1 MRITNSMM
9 IMRTMRDQNTN
20 LTKMSKWNHDLST
33 LTNLHRPSDDP
44 IKVAR
49 TLRLE
54 SDISM
59 GAEYKENIQEAKSW
73 LEKTETTMNEITSV
87 YQRIRELGVQGAN
100 GILQAEETQKIAEEI
115 KELKNHLIQ
124 TGNDTYMGRHIFT
137 GFQTDKKLLNDD
149 GSYNIIATDPNP
161 ITDFN
166 SVTGLQTELINY
178 KVGDSQSLSVNITGE
193 RIFGKEIVGPPAMP
207 ELFADINDMLKH
219 LETGNSQGISA
230 SLDKMDEQ
238 LKVVL
243 QVRGEVGAKVNT
255 IDIMSE
261 RITDVNL
268 NLKELLSK
276 TKDTDV
282 AETQIQLITAEAVYR
297 ASLSVTARII
307 QPTLVDFLN

>member
-20 LTKMSKWNHDLST
+20 LSKMSKWNHDLSS

-44 IKVAR
+44 IRVAR

-54 SDISM
+54 SDINMSL
-59 GAEYKENIQEAKSW
+59 EYKENIQAAKSW
-73 LEKTETTMNEITSV
+73 LEKTETAMNEITSV

-100 GILQAEETQKIAEEI
+100 GILKEEDTQKVAQEI

-124 TGNDTYMGRHIFT
+124 VGNDTYMGRQIFT
-137 GFQTDKKLLNDD
+137 GFKTDIKLLDSSGNYNTAD
-149 GSYNIIATDPNP
+149 GLVLAALPS
-161 ITDFN
+161 
-166 SVTGLQTELINY
+166 ELIEY
-178 KVGDSQSLSVNITGE
+178 KVGDSQQISVNITGD
-193 RIFGKEIVGPPAMP
+193 RIYGPLVGGKPK
-207 ELFADINDMLKH
+207 LFDDIDKLLTALDTANHEDA
-219 LETGNSQGISA
+219 SA
-230 SLDKMDEQ
+230 SLADMDNQ
-238 LKVVL
+238 LKTLL
-243 QVRGEVGAKVNT
+243 QVRGEVGAKVNM

-261 RITDVNL
+261 RMTDVSI

-282 AETQIQLITAEAVYR
+282 AETQIQLITAEAVYK

-307 QPTLVDFLN
+307 QPTLVDFLR

>member
-20 LTKMSKWNHDLST
+20 LSKMSKWNHDLSS

-44 IKVAR
+44 IRVAR

-54 SDISM
+54 SDINMSL
-59 GAEYKENIQEAKSW
+59 EYKENIQAAKSW
-73 LEKTETTMNEITSV
+73 LEKTETAMNEITSV

-100 GILQAEETQKIAEEI
+100 GILKEEDTQKVAQEI

-124 TGNDTYMGRHIFT
+124 VGNDTYMGRQIFT
-137 GFQTDKKLLNDD
+137 GFKTDIKLLDSSGNYNTAD
-149 GSYNIIATDPNP
+149 GLVLAALPS
-161 ITDFN
+161 
-166 SVTGLQTELINY
+166 ELIEY
-178 KVGDSQSLSVNITGE
+178 KVGDSQQISVNITGD
-193 RIFGKEIVGPPAMP
+193 RIYGPLVGGKPK
-207 ELFADINDMLKH
+207 LFDDIDKLLTALGTANHEDA
-219 LETGNSQGISA
+219 SA
-230 SLDKMDEQ
+230 SLADMDNQ
-238 LKVVL
+238 LKTLL
-243 QVRGEVGAKVNT
+243 QVRGEVGAKVNM

-261 RITDVNL
+261 RMTDVSI

-282 AETQIQLITAEAVYR
+282 AETQIQLITAEAVYK

-307 QPTLVDFLN
+307 QPTLVDFLR

>member
-20 LTKMSKWNHDLST
+20 LSKMSKWNHDLSS

-44 IKVAR
+44 IRVAR

-54 SDISM
+54 SDINMSL
-59 GAEYKENIQEAKSW
+59 EYKENIQAAKSW
-73 LEKTETTMNEITSV
+73 LEKTETAMNEITSV

-100 GILQAEETQKIAEEI
+100 GILKQEDTQKVAEEI

-124 TGNDTYMGRHIFT
+124 VGNDTYMGRQIFT
-137 GFQTDKKLLNDD
+137 GFKTDKKLLNEN
-149 GSYNIIATDPNP
+149 GSYNTPAIDLSA
-161 ITDFN
+161 
-166 SVTGLQTELINY
+166 TGLPSELIEY
-178 KVGDSQSLSVNITGE
+178 KVGDSQTLSVNITGE
-193 RIFGKEIVGPPAMP
+193 RIFGAEVDTNADGNPDMP
-207 ELFADINDMLKH
+207 KLFADIDKLLAALDAGDNEAASSSLEDMD
-219 LETGNSQGISA
+219 N
-230 SLDKMDEQ
+230 Q
-238 LKVVL
+238 LKTLL
-243 QVRGEVGAKVNT
+243 QVRGEVGAKVNM

-261 RITDVNL
+261 RITDVGI

-282 AETQIQLITAEAVYR
+282 AETQIQLITAEAVYK

-307 QPTLVDFLN
+307 QPTLVDFLR

>member
-20 LTKMSKWNHDLST
+20 LSKMSKWNHDLSS

-44 IKVAR
+44 IRVAR

-54 SDISM
+54 SDINMSL
-59 GAEYKENIQEAKSW
+59 EYKENIQAAKSW

-100 GILQAEETQKIAEEI
+100 GILKEEDTQKVAQEI

-124 TGNDTYMGRHIFT
+124 VGNDTYMGRQIFT
-137 GFQTDKKLLNDD
+137 GFKTDIKLLDSSGNYNTAD
-149 GSYNIIATDPNP
+149 GLVLAALPS
-161 ITDFN
+161 
-166 SVTGLQTELINY
+166 ELIEY
-178 KVGDSQSLSVNITGE
+178 KVGDSQQISVNITGD
-193 RIFGKEIVGPPAMP
+193 RIYGPLVGGKPK
-207 ELFADINDMLKH
+207 LFDDIDKLLTALDTANHEDA
-219 LETGNSQGISA
+219 SA
-230 SLDKMDEQ
+230 SLADMDNQ
-238 LKVVL
+238 LKTLL
-243 QVRGEVGAKVNT
+243 QVRGEVGAKVNM

-261 RITDVNL
+261 RMTDVSI

-282 AETQIQLITAEAVYR
+282 AETQIQLITAEAVYK

-307 QPTLVDFLN
+307 QPTLVDFLR

>member
-20 LTKMSKWNHDLST
+20 LSEMSKWNHDLSS

-44 IKVAR
+44 IRVAR

-54 SDISM
+54 SDINMSL
-59 GAEYKENIQEAKSW
+59 EYKENIQAAKSW
-73 LEKTETTMNEITSV
+73 LEKTETAMNEITSV

-100 GILQAEETQKIAEEI
+100 GILKEEDTQKVAQEI

-124 TGNDTYMGRHIFT
+124 VGNDTYMGRQIFT
-137 GFQTDKKLLNDD
+137 GFKTDIKLLDSSGNYNTAD
-149 GSYNIIATDPNP
+149 GLVLAALPS
-161 ITDFN
+161 
-166 SVTGLQTELINY
+166 ELIEY
-178 KVGDSQSLSVNITGE
+178 KVGDSQQISVNITGD
-193 RIFGKEIVGPPAMP
+193 RIYGPLVGGKPK
-207 ELFADINDMLKH
+207 LFDDIDKLLTALDTANHEDA
-219 LETGNSQGISA
+219 SA
-230 SLDKMDEQ
+230 SLADMDNQ
-238 LKVVL
+238 LKTLL
-243 QVRGEVGAKVNT
+243 QVRGEVGAKVNM

-261 RITDVNL
+261 RMTDVSI

-282 AETQIQLITAEAVYR
+282 AETQIQLITAEAVYK

-307 QPTLVDFLN
+307 QPTLVDFLR

>member
-20 LTKMSKWNHDLST
+20 LSKMSKWNHDLSS

-44 IKVAR
+44 IRVAR

-54 SDISM
+54 SDINMSL
-59 GAEYKENIQEAKSW
+59 EYKENIQAAKSW
-73 LEKTETTMNEITSV
+73 LEKTETAMNEITSV

-100 GILQAEETQKIAEEI
+100 GILKQEDTQKVAQEI

-124 TGNDTYMGRHIFT
+124 VGNDTYMGRQIFT
-137 GFQTDKKLLNDD
+137 GFKTDIKLLDSSGNYNTAD
-149 GSYNIIATDPNP
+149 GLVLATLP
-161 ITDFN
+161 
-166 SVTGLQTELINY
+166 SELIEY
-178 KVGDSQSLSVNITGE
+178 KVGDSQQISVNITGD
-193 RIFGKEIVGPPAMP
+193 RIYGPLVGGKPK
-207 ELFADINDMLKH
+207 LFDDIDKLLTALGTANHEDA
-219 LETGNSQGISA
+219 SA
-230 SLDKMDEQ
+230 SLADMDNQ
-238 LKVVL
+238 LKTLL
-243 QVRGEVGAKVNT
+243 QVRGEVGAKVNM

-261 RITDVNL
+261 RMTDVSI

-282 AETQIQLITAEAVYR
+282 AETQIQLITAEAVYK

-307 QPTLVDFLN
+307 QPTLVDFLR

>member
-20 LTKMSKWNHDLST
+20 LNKMSKWNHDLSS

-59 GAEYKENIQEAKSW
+59 SMEYKENIQAAKSW
-73 LEKTETTMNEITSV
+73 LEKTETSMNEVTSV
-87 YQRIRELGVQGAN
+87 YQRIRELAVQGAN
-100 GILQAEETQKIAEEI
+100 GILKQEDTQKVAQEI

-124 TGNDTYMGRHIFT
+124 VGNDTYMGRQIFT
-137 GFQTDKKLLNDD
+137 GFKTDKKLLNED
-149 GSYNIIATDPNP
+149 GTYTSDM
-161 ITDFN
+161 DFN
-166 SVTGLQTELINY
+166 PVVIPTNPSNLNSELIEY
-178 KVGDSQSLSVNITGE
+178 KVGDSQTLSVNITGD
-193 RIFGKEIVGPPAMP
+193 RIYGAIQVSGQPK
-207 ELFADINDMLKH
+207 LFDDIDKL
-219 LETGNSQGISA
+219 LTALDTGNHEAASA
-230 SLDKMDEQ
+230 SLADMDNQ
-238 LKVVL
+238 LKTLL
-243 QVRGEVGAKVNT
+243 QVRGEVGAKVNM

-261 RITDVNL
+261 RITDVGI

-282 AETQIQLITAEAVYR
+282 AETQIQLITAEAVYK

-307 QPTLVDFLN
+307 QPTLVDFLR

>member
-20 LTKMSKWNHDLST
+20 LSKMSKWNHDLSS

-44 IKVAR
+44 IRVAR

-54 SDISM
+54 SDINMSL
-59 GAEYKENIQEAKSW
+59 EYKENIQAAKSW
-73 LEKTETTMNEITSV
+73 LEKTETAMNEITSV

-100 GILQAEETQKIAEEI
+100 GILKQEDTQKVAQEI

-124 TGNDTYMGRHIFT
+124 VGNDTYMGRQIFT
-137 GFQTDKKLLNDD
+137 GFKTDIKLLDSSGNYNTAD
-149 GSYNIIATDPNP
+149 GLVLADLPS
-161 ITDFN
+161 
-166 SVTGLQTELINY
+166 ELIEY
-178 KVGDSQSLSVNITGE
+178 KVGDSQQISVNITGD
-193 RIFGKEIVGPPAMP
+193 RIYGPLVGGKPK
-207 ELFADINDMLKH
+207 LFDDIDNLLLALDGANH
-219 LETGNSQGISA
+219 EDASA
-230 SLDKMDEQ
+230 SLADMDDQ
-238 LKVVL
+238 LKTLL
-243 QVRGEVGAKVNT
+243 QVRGEVGAKVNM

-261 RITDVNL
+261 RMTDVSI

-282 AETQIQLITAEAVYR
+282 AETQIQLITAEAVYK

-307 QPTLVDFLN
+307 QPTLVDFLR

>member
-20 LTKMSKWNHDLST
+20 LSKMSKWNHDLSS

-44 IKVAR
+44 IRVAR

-54 SDISM
+54 SDINMSL
-59 GAEYKENIQEAKSW
+59 EYKENIQAAKSW
-73 LEKTETTMNEITSV
+73 LEKTETAMNEITSV

-100 GILQAEETQKIAEEI
+100 GILKQEDTQKVAQEI

-124 TGNDTYMGRHIFT
+124 VGNDTYMGRQIFT
-137 GFQTDKKLLNDD
+137 GFKTDIKLLDSSGNYNTAD
-149 GSYNIIATDPNP
+149 GLVLADLPS
-161 ITDFN
+161 
-166 SVTGLQTELINY
+166 ELIEY
-178 KVGDSQSLSVNITGE
+178 KVGDSQQISVNITGD
-193 RIFGKEIVGPPAMP
+193 RIYGPLVGGKPK
-207 ELFADINDMLKH
+207 LFDDIDKLLTALGTANHEDA
-219 LETGNSQGISA
+219 SA
-230 SLDKMDEQ
+230 SLADMDNQ
-238 LKVVL
+238 LKTLL
-243 QVRGEVGAKVNT
+243 QVRGEVGAKVNM

-261 RITDVNL
+261 RMTDVSI

-282 AETQIQLITAEAVYR
+282 AETQIQLITAEAVYK

-307 QPTLVDFLN
+307 QPTLVDFLR

>member
-20 LTKMSKWNHDLST
+20 LSKMSKWNHDLSS

-44 IKVAR
+44 IRVAR

-54 SDISM
+54 SDINMSL
-59 GAEYKENIQEAKSW
+59 EYKENIQAAKSW
-73 LEKTETTMNEITSV
+73 LEKTETAMNEITSV

-100 GILQAEETQKIAEEI
+100 GILKEEDTQKVAQEI

-124 TGNDTYMGRHIFT
+124 VGNDTYMGRQIFT
-137 GFQTDKKLLNDD
+137 GFKTDIKLLDSSGNYNTAD
-149 GSYNIIATDPNP
+149 GLVLATLP
-161 ITDFN
+161 
-166 SVTGLQTELINY
+166 SELIEY
-178 KVGDSQSLSVNITGE
+178 KVGDSQQISVNITGD
-193 RIFGKEIVGPPAMP
+193 RIYGPLVGGKPK
-207 ELFADINDMLKH
+207 LFDDIDKLLTALGTANHEDA
-219 LETGNSQGISA
+219 SA
-230 SLDKMDEQ
+230 SLADMDNQ
-238 LKVVL
+238 LKTLL
-243 QVRGEVGAKVNT
+243 QVRGEVGAKVNM

-261 RITDVNL
+261 RMTDVSI

-282 AETQIQLITAEAVYR
+282 AETQIQLITAEAVYK

-307 QPTLVDFLN
+307 QPTLVDFLR

>member
-20 LTKMSKWNHDLST
+20 LSKKSKWNHDLSS

-44 IKVAR
+44 IRVAR

-54 SDISM
+54 SDINMSL
-59 GAEYKENIQEAKSW
+59 EYKENIQAAKSW
-73 LEKTETTMNEITSV
+73 LEKTETAMNEITSV

-100 GILQAEETQKIAEEI
+100 GILKEEDTQKVAQEI

-124 TGNDTYMGRHIFT
+124 VGNDTYMGRQIFT
-137 GFQTDKKLLNDD
+137 GFKTDIKLLDSSGNYNTAD
-149 GSYNIIATDPNP
+149 GLVLAALPS
-161 ITDFN
+161 
-166 SVTGLQTELINY
+166 ELIEY
-178 KVGDSQSLSVNITGE
+178 KVGDSQQISVNITGD
-193 RIFGKEIVGPPAMP
+193 RIYGPLVGGKPK
-207 ELFADINDMLKH
+207 LFDDIDKLLTALGTANHEDA
-219 LETGNSQGISA
+219 SA
-230 SLDKMDEQ
+230 SLADMDNQ
-238 LKVVL
+238 LKTLL
-243 QVRGEVGAKVNT
+243 QVRGEVGAKVNM

-261 RITDVNL
+261 RMTDVSI

-282 AETQIQLITAEAVYR
+282 AETQIQLITAEAVYK

-307 QPTLVDFLN
+307 QPTLVDFLR